1 MTIKEHFKVTFALAY
16 PVMISQLGQVSV
28 GVADSMM
35 VGRLGA
41 LPLAAS
47 SLANSIFFVILMF
60 GMGISMG
67 ITPLVSI
74 AEGKGKVKR
83 ISRLFGHGL
92 WINIITALAL
102 TGVVLGLSKGLHFL
116 GQPEEV
122 VALTIPYL
130 LVITASLFPFMIFQT
145 FKQFAEGLSQTK
157 QAMYITIFCNIINV
171 FLNWVL
177 IWGMFGAPE
186 LGLMG
191 AGWATLISRIL
202 MPIMM
207 GFYILRSSRYSIYAL
222 SLQLK
227 KASVP
232 IFSRILNIG
241 IPTGF
246 QYIFEVSAF
255 SAAAIMMGWIGVNAL
270 AGHQIALNL
279 ASISYMMA
287 AGLSTAGMIRVSNL
301 IGRGNLKGMREA
313 GMVVFGM
320 VLIFMFSAA
329 MIFVVFRMFLPT
341 LYIDDPEVISMAA
354 SLLIIAALFQ
364 LSDGAQVA
372 GLGVL
377 RGMEDVTVPT
387 LVTLVA
393 YWVIGLPLG
402 YFLAFELGLA
412 EKGIWYGLL
421 IGLSLTAVLLFYR
434 FHKLSKKRIE
444 ASLPIDPDKLV
455 AEGKS
460 DSNSL

>member
-1 MTIKEHFKVTFALAY
+1 MTIKEHFSATISIAL

-41 LPLAAS
+41 LPLASA
-47 SLANSIFFVILMF
+47 SLANSIFFVIMMF
-60 GMGISMG
+60 GLGISMG

-74 AEGKGKVKR
+74 AEGKGKAKR
-83 ISRLFGHGL
+83 ISTLFGHSL
-92 WINIITALAL
+92 WINIATAIAL
-102 TGVVLGLSKGLHFL
+102 TGVVLGLSSGIHFL

-122 VALTIPYL
+122 VELAIPYL

-157 QAMYITIFCNIINV
+157 QAMYITIFCNLINV

-202 MPIMM
+202 MPVLM
-207 GFYILRSSRYSIYAL
+207 GYYILRSRRYSIYSL
-222 SLQLK
+222 SLKLK
-227 KASVP
+227 KISLP
-232 IFSRILNIG
+232 IISRILNIG

-246 QYIFEVSAF
+246 QFIFEVSAF

-287 AGLSTAGMIRVSNL
+287 TGLSTAGMIRVSNMV
-301 IGRGNLKGMREA
+301 GRGNQKGMREA
-313 GMVVFGM
+313 GMVVFGL
-320 VLIFMFSAA
+320 VLGFMFLAA
-329 MIFVVFRMFLPT
+329 MSFVFLRTFLPT
-341 LYIDDPEVISMAA
+341 LYIDDPEVIATAA
-354 SLLIIAALFQ
+354 SLLIVAALFQ
-364 LSDGAQVA
+364 LSDGVQVA
-372 GLGVL
+372 ALGVL
-377 RGMEDVTVPT
+377 RGLEDVRIPT

-393 YWVIGLPLG
+393 YWVLGLPLG
-402 YFLAFELGLA
+402 YFFAFQLEMG
-412 EKGIWYGLL
+412 EVGIWYGLL
-421 IGLSLTAVLLFYR
+421 IGLSITAVLLFYR
-434 FHKLSKKRIE
+434 FHILSKNKIQE
-444 ASLPIDPDKLV
+444 QINA
-455 AEGKS
+455 
-460 DSNSL
+460 